1 MEDDAD
7 GYFGPGSKSIP
18 LTKLERL
25 FEAYQEATVK
35 SMVARNKYK
44 TTIGKKN
51 ITRSN
56 ANAYNIATAIARTN
70 YRSALQN
77 LQATAQRLYT
87 KATSDDDTFYQEQ
100 ALLSMRESKDMLD
113 QLNSAGLR
121 RKRNKSRNKVYS
133 AHKKSKRR
141 RVKSTR
147 RRHKKS
153 TIHHRSKY

>member
-1 MEDDAD
+1 MEDDEPLSYDRRPITNIEGIFQKFQKDTAISLVAEQN
-7 GYFGPGSKSIP
+7 YKAMISK
-18 LTKLERL
+18 
-25 FEAYQEATVK
+25 
-35 SMVARNKYK
+35 
-44 TTIGKKN
+44 IGVTDEEISK
-51 ITRSN
+51 TRSS
-56 ANAYNIATAIARTN
+56 
-70 YRSALQN
+70 YRSALRN

-87 KATSDDDTFYQEQ
+87 KATSEDDTFYQQQ
-100 ALLSMRESKDMLD
+100 ALLSMRESDDMLD

-147 RRHKKS
+147 RHHKKS